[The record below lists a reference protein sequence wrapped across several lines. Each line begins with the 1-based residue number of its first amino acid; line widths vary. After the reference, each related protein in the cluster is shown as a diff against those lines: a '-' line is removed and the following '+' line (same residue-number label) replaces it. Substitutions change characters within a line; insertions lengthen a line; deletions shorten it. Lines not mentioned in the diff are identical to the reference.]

1 MLVQTTQN
9 PSSSS
14 MPNRKTRAHP
24 DSGLTE
30 DQTEQLARALL
41 DKRRE
46 RWRGRPHLDAGRF
59 TSERVAESE
68 EAAAW
73 DMSQSTLI
81 DLAETERRLLLQIDR
96 ALRKLDD
103 GTYGVSEN
111 SGEPIGLPAPKG
123 GSVGRPLRGRSRG
136 ARARSTR
143 PRALNRSPR

>member
-1 MLVQTTQN
+1 
-9 PSSSS
+9 
-14 MPNRKTRAHP
+14 MPNRKSRAHP

-46 RWRGRPHLDAGRF
+46 LLAGHDQHLDAGRF

-111 SGEPIGLPAPKG
+111 SGEPIGFPRLRAIPWAVL
-123 GSVGRPLRGRSRG
+123 SAVDQEEHEREARGRGR
-136 ARARSTR
+136 
-143 PRALNRSPR
+143 